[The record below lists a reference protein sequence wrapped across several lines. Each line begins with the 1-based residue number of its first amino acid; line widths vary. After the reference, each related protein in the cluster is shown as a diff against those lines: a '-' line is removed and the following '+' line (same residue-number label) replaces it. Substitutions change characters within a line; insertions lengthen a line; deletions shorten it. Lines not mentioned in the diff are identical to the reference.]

1 MLVDFNES
9 DLQPIEVDDNS
20 VRLCKND
27 CVLFVRPVPRGHR
40 LCETC
45 ADGVKL
51 AAPLIRDLGIPID
64 VEFPDNVKNEI
75 EFVTHVLTKF
85 SFQLNV
91 MIIENHSKAR
101 LDNAS
106 LYIALIELDEEGWVA
121 HAFSCHKDRDCIVG
135 VDNLLYL
142 NISKRLD
149 SLSL

>member
-1 MLVDFNES
+1 ML
-9 DLQPIEVDDNS
+9 DLNVQPIEVDDHS
-20 VRLCKND
+20 VRLYKDD

-45 ADGVKL
+45 ADGVKQ

-64 VEFPDNVKNEI
+64 VEFPDSVENEI
-75 EFVTHVLTKF
+75 EFVIQLLTKF
-85 SFQLNV
+85 SLQLNV
-91 MIIENHSKAR
+91 MIIDHHSKAR
-101 LDNAS
+101 LDNAD
-106 LYIALIELDEEGWVA
+106 LYIALIELDESGWVA